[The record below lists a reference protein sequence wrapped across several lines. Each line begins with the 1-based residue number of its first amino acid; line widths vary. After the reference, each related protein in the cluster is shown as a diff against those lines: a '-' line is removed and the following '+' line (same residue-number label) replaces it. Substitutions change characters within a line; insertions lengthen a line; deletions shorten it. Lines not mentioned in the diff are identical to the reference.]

1 MRPLSFENLR
11 RLVGRKK
18 DRNEPSFKRSE
29 SFKRIS
35 IRKSYL
41 DRGKRRNKLQKSLEP
56 TIAPPSAQVDAN
68 AKPTI
73 EKQAVIK
80 EQKSKKLQDDTL
92 SRESIS
98 YDEWLQGVSSSSR
111 EKLDELHREQQQNKQ
126 NNRQQQQRNNQVGKF
141 QRQNEAA
148 DHVAEELKVL
158 ELDASPVLPP
168 KSHRIVPNETI
179 TIRNEEKNG
188 CHQDVVLQL
197 QETKSVEGPP
207 PSVSVN
213 LGRIWRDAVPMPPFP
228 PAPSSGP
235 SIHHSLDSALKE
247 RKPQPT
253 VARTVSAP
261 EKSVA
266 GKDVSSAFGFSLRIA
281 RLADFRPGLLFH
293 TFLIGYRR
301 RNDEITKITRII

>member
-41 DRGKRRNKLQKSLEP
+41 DRGKRRNKLQKSLESP
-56 TIAPPSAQVDAN
+56 AVDARSVQVDAN
-68 AKPTI
+68 SKPTI

-126 NNRQQQQRNNQVGKF
+126 NRQQQQQHFAPARNNQVAKF
-141 QRQNEAA
+141 QRQNEA

-158 ELDASPVLPP
+158 ELDASPVLPS
-168 KSHRIVPNETI
+168 KSHRISNETI

-188 CHQDVVLQL
+188 HQDVVL

-213 LGRIWRDAVPMPPFP
+213 LGRIWRDAVPMSFP
-228 PAPSSGP
+228 ATSGP

-281 RLADFRPGLLFH
+281 RLADFRPGLLS
-293 TFLIGYRR
+293 TRTTRCVLIDHRR
-301 RNDEITKITRII
+301 R

>member
-41 DRGKRRNKLQKSLEP
+41 DRGKRRSKLQKSLEP
-56 TIAPPSAQVDAN
+56 PAVDDAN
-68 AKPTI
+68 SKPPTI

-80 EQKSKKLQDDTL
+80 EQRPKKLQDDTL

-126 NNRQQQQRNNQVGKF
+126 NNRQQQQHFVAPTRNNQAVAKF
-141 QRQNEAA
+141 QRLNEA

-158 ELDASPVLPP
+158 ELDASPVLPS
-168 KSHRIVPNETI
+168 KSHRIITNETI

-188 CHQDVVLQL
+188 HQDVVLQ
-197 QETKSVEGPP
+197 ETKSIEGPPPP

-213 LGRIWRDAVPMPPFP
+213 LGRIWRDAVPMPFP
-228 PAPSSGP
+228 ATSGP

-281 RLADFRPGLLFH
+281 RLADFRPGLLYPLVPH
-293 TFLIGYRR
+293 VAC
-301 RNDEITKITRII
+301 

>member
-41 DRGKRRNKLQKSLEP
+41 DRGKRRNKLQKSLESP
-56 TIAPPSAQVDAN
+56 AVDARSAQVD

-80 EQKSKKLQDDTL
+80 EQRPKKLQDDTL

-126 NNRQQQQRNNQVGKF
+126 NRQQQQQHFPPARNNQVAKF
-141 QRQNEAA
+141 QRQNEA

-158 ELDASPVLPP
+158 ELDASPVLPS
-168 KSHRIVPNETI
+168 KSHRIISNETI
-179 TIRNEEKNG
+179 TTRNEEKNG
-188 CHQDVVLQL
+188 HQDVVL

-213 LGRIWRDAVPMPPFP
+213 LGRIWRDAVPMPFP
-228 PAPSSGP
+228 PASGP

-281 RLADFRPGLLFH
+281 RLADFRPGLLSHAFCV
-293 TFLIGYRR
+293 
-301 RNDEITKITRII
+301 N

>member
-56 TIAPPSAQVDAN
+56 STVAPSIDT
-68 AKPTI
+68 KLDEKSI
-73 EKQAVIK
+73 EKQTIIN
-80 EQKSKKLQDDTL
+80 EQKPKKLQDDTL

-111 EKLDELHREQQQNKQ
+111 EKLDEVHREQQQNKQ
-126 NNRQQQQRNNQVGKF
+126 NKQHNILGKNNIPKF
-141 QRQNEAA
+141 QKQIEA
-148 DHVAEELKVL
+148 DHVAEDLKVL
-158 ELDASPVLPP
+158 DLDASPVLASKPF
-168 KSHRIVPNETI
+168 RISNETI
-179 TIRNEEKNG
+179 QEKNN
-188 CHQDVVLQL
+188 HQDILQV
-197 QETKSVEGPP
+197 QEPFIEGP
-207 PSVSVN
+207 PSVSIN
-213 LGRIWRDAVPMPPFP
+213 LGRIWRDAVPMPF
-228 PAPSSGP
+228 PSSSGS

-261 EKSVA
+261 EKSVT
-266 GKDVSSAFGFSLRIA
+266 GKDITSAFGFSLRIA
-281 RLADFRPGLLFH
+281 KLADFRAGLLSLVFINRH
-293 TFLIGYRR
+293 NLCRR
-301 RNDEITKITRII
+301 

>member
-56 TIAPPSAQVDAN
+56 TVAPSIDT
-68 AKPTI
+68 KLDEKCI
-73 EKQAVIK
+73 EKQTIIN
-80 EQKSKKLQDDTL
+80 EQKPKKLQDDTL

-111 EKLDELHREQQQNKQ
+111 EKLDEVHREQQQNKQ
-126 NNRQQQQRNNQVGKF
+126 NKQHILGKNNVPKF
-141 QRQNEAA
+141 QKQIET
-148 DHVAEELKVL
+148 DHVAEDLKVL
-158 ELDASPVLPP
+158 DLDGSPILASKPF
-168 KSHRIVPNETI
+168 RISNETI
-179 TIRNEEKNG
+179 QEKNG
-188 CHQDVVLQL
+188 QHQDVV
-197 QETKSVEGPP
+197 QEPFTEGP
-207 PSVSVN
+207 PSVSIN
-213 LGRIWRDAVPMPPFP
+213 LGRIWRDAVPVPFP
-228 PAPSSGP
+228 SSSGP

-261 EKSVA
+261 EKSVT
-266 GKDVSSAFGFSLRIA
+266 GKDITSAFGFSLRIA
-281 RLADFRPGLLFH
+281 KLADFRAGLLSIVFINWH
-293 TFLIGYRR
+293 NSCRR
-301 RNDEITKITRII
+301 